1 LRETIWDNIRNGQE
15 LDGVIKE
22 VKPFGALVIL
32 DDETMG
38 LIHTSEIEKLKTE
51 FRPKEPP
58 EYLTRQ
64 DIRDMFK
71 VDMSTVH
78 NWTKAGKIKAYQIG
92 SRVYYRRDEVEQAL
106 QPLRV

>member
-1 LRETIWDNIRNGQE
+1 MTFNYIKFASIIQKKYAMKSVQFVAISPEE
-15 LDGVIKE
+15 LQDAILSGVRI
-22 VKPFGALVIL
+22 
-32 DDETMG
+32 
-38 LIHTSEIEKLKTE
+38 EIEKLKTE

-71 VDMSTVH
+71 VNMSTVH

-92 SRVYYRRDEVEQAL
+92 SRVYYRRDEVEAAV
-106 QPLRV
+106 QPLKV

>member
-1 LRETIWDNIRNGQE
+1 MKAVQFVAVSPEELRDAI
-15 LDGVIKE
+15 LSGVR
-22 VKPFGALVIL
+22 V
-32 DDETMG
+32 
-38 LIHTSEIEKLKTE
+38 EIEKLKKE

-64 DIRDMFK
+64 DVKDMFR

-78 NWTKAGKIKAYQIG
+78 NWTKAGKLRAYQIG
-92 SRVYYRRDEVEQAL
+92 GRVYYRRDEVEQAL